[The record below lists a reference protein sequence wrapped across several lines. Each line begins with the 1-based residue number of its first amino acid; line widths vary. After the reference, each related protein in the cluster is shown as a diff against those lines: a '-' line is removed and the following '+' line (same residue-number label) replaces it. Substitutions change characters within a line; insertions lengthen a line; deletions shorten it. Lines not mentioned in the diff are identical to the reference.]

1 MRFILTSFALLF
13 FTLNVFSQYSIQGRL
28 LDKENDGPIEMA
40 TISLLS
46 AKDSSLISG
55 AVSDYAGRYSFSKV
69 AKGDYLISYK
79 YLGYKQVI
87 VQLKIE
93 DKSQILKNVYLEEEV
108 TNLDEVEVRGMAA
121 QMIIKGDTTEYNA
134 AAFKMQ
140 ENAVVEDLFKRLP
153 GFMIESD
160 GSIMVNGERIGRIRV
175 DGRRFFDGDME
186 MITKNFTADMVD
198 KIQVFDELSEMAQL
212 TGIEDENTQRIINI
226 TLKPDRRKGVFGN
239 VSGGLGAD
247 FDKGLRYD
255 ENFFKDDFR
264 YDANAMV
271 NLFKENFRT
280 TVTTGAN
287 NTNSSRSGR
296 GGVGRG
302 GSGITST
309 QNIGLNINAEPK
321 TGMQLGGSTSYNHSS
336 NYGNTESFR
345 ESWLRDVT
353 NTNNSKSSSNS
364 HSNNAHLG
372 FEMRWQIDSLNTL
385 VIQPNASYGLNSSN
399 NRREFDYYTNG
410 DSTSWGDSKN
420 NNMSDNQNASL
431 NLLFSHRSGRKRGR
445 VLTFNVNGGI
455 SENESLGF
463 NESNK
468 YTPDTAI
475 LLDQKSINTSNSYN
489 LGLRGS
495 LVEPLWNVQNFLEF
509 NASVNYSNRNSFRNQ
524 YDKDENG
531 DYTLYNAEYS
541 NEFWNTGLSQ
551 NMAMNY
557 NYRDEKLNVVAG
569 VTASPSQ
576 TFSYTEYGN
585 GEVRDIENK
594 VFNYSPNLSVRYNI
608 GGSRRHYV
616 RVQYRGRSSEPS
628 VSQMQPVKNNT
639 NLMHETVG
647 NPGLLPAFSHSLNL
661 NYSKSNPESLASFS
675 TTLSAGMNKDALVS
689 NSIYD
694 ASGKEYRQTVNV
706 DKAPFNAN
714 GSVTYNRPIIKNRL
728 HFQTTT
734 SAGMRQSI
742 GYSSRNV
749 SSDVIDVDDLILGD
763 RSITNTYNA
772 GENLSLTFTHTII
785 EAGFRGRFN
794 YSRSQ
799 NNLNPDRIQTTI
811 NWSANGNVTLH
822 LPYDINI
829 DNDLS
834 YSARQ
839 GYANFDQNELL
850 WNARIDKA
858 VFKKKFTLQLRIN
871 DILRQRQNINQSIG
885 DNSVSYNKSDMLTA
899 YYIVS
904 LTYRIRQFGGRA
916 PGSGRGGGGGFA
928 PGPGGRGG
936 MRGMPGGNFERGSG
950 GGNTGSAD
958 SGG

>member
-431 NLLFSHRSGRKRGR
+431 NLLFSHRS
-445 VLTFNVNGGI
+445 
-455 SENESLGF
+455 
-463 NESNK
+463 
-468 YTPDTAI
+468 
-475 LLDQKSINTSNSYN
+475 
-489 LGLRGS
+489 
-495 LVEPLWNVQNFLEF
+495 
-509 NASVNYSNRNSFRNQ
+509 
-524 YDKDENG
+524 
-531 DYTLYNAEYS
+531 
-541 NEFWNTGLSQ
+541 
-551 NMAMNY
+551 
-557 NYRDEKLNVVAG
+557 
-569 VTASPSQ
+569 
-576 TFSYTEYGN
+576 
-585 GEVRDIENK
+585 
-594 VFNYSPNLSVRYNI
+594 
-608 GGSRRHYV
+608 
-616 RVQYRGRSSEPS
+616 
-628 VSQMQPVKNNT
+628 
-639 NLMHETVG
+639 
-647 NPGLLPAFSHSLNL
+647 
-661 NYSKSNPESLASFS
+661 
-675 TTLSAGMNKDALVS
+675 
-689 NSIYD
+689 
-694 ASGKEYRQTVNV
+694 
-706 DKAPFNAN
+706 
-714 GSVTYNRPIIKNRL
+714 
-728 HFQTTT
+728 
-734 SAGMRQSI
+734 
-742 GYSSRNV
+742 
-749 SSDVIDVDDLILGD
+749 
-763 RSITNTYNA
+763 
-772 GENLSLTFTHTII
+772 
-785 EAGFRGRFN
+785 
-794 YSRSQ
+794 
-799 NNLNPDRIQTTI
+799 
-811 NWSANGNVTLH
+811 
-822 LPYDINI
+822 
-829 DNDLS
+829 
-834 YSARQ
+834 
-839 GYANFDQNELL
+839 
-850 WNARIDKA
+850 
-858 VFKKKFTLQLRIN
+858 
-871 DILRQRQNINQSIG
+871 
-885 DNSVSYNKSDMLTA
+885 
-899 YYIVS
+899 
-904 LTYRIRQFGGRA
+904 
-916 PGSGRGGGGGFA
+916 
-928 PGPGGRGG
+928 
-936 MRGMPGGNFERGSG
+936 
-950 GGNTGSAD
+950 
-958 SGG
+958 